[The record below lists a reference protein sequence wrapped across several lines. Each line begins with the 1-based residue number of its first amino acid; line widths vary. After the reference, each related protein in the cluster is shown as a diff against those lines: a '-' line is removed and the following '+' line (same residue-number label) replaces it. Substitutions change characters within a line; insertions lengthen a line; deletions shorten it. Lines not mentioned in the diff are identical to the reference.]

1 MLEMVNLRIT
11 YWLDKRAIKRTPYS
25 LAKASKGAI
34 NQTTAKRLID
44 GPKRVDLATLDVL
57 CDVFGCEPGD
67 LWERDTKRKRG

>member
-1 MLEMVNLRIT
+1 MLDMVNLRIS
-11 YWLDKRAIKRTPYS
+11 YWLEKRHIKATPYS

-57 CDVFGCEPGD
+57 CDVFGVEPGE
-67 LWERDTKRKRG
+67 LWERDKKRRG